1 MKKKILF
8 VMNNMNCGGA
18 EKSLVSLLQTIDYS
32 RCEVDLL
39 LFKKAGM
46 FMDQIP
52 EQVRLLEEPRGYAYF
67 DMPVGKA
74 LAGAVAR
81 GRIDIAWSRLCAGYV
96 FRREPGRSRCEQR
109 VWKYISRSIPGLA
122 GVYDAAI
129 GFLEK
134 SPVYYVID
142 KVKARTKIGFI
153 HNDYDKLGMDSVI
166 DQQYFKKLDYIATV
180 SEACINILTER
191 FPMYQSKIVL
201 MHNIISPAVILGLA
215 EGESPLPRR
224 GVTIVSVGRLN
235 YQKGFELAVQ
245 ACELLVKDGLDIQ
258 WYIVGE
264 GEERGRLE
272 QSIKE
277 RGLEN
282 SVSLTGLLEN
292 PYPYIKH
299 CDIYVQTSYFEGRCL
314 TVTEAK
320 ILQKPI
326 VSTNF
331 KVIYDQLTDG
341 LNGLIVEQDGVSVY
355 RGVRKLIDNQQLR
368 RHLTDNLRQETLG
381 TEHEIQKLYQWIS

>member
-1 MKKKILF
+1 MKKKLLF
-8 VMNNMNCGGA
+8 VMNNLNCGGA
-18 EKSLVSLLQTIDYS
+18 EKSLISLLQAIDYS

-39 LFKKAGM
+39 LFKREGM
-46 FMDQIP
+46 FMDKVP
-52 EQVRLLEEPRGYAYF
+52 EQVRVLAEPSGYTYF

-74 LAGAVAR
+74 LAGTIR
-81 GRIDIAWSRLCAGYV
+81 KGRIDIAWSRLRAGLV
-96 FRREPGRSRCEQR
+96 FRRESNRSRCEQR
-109 VWKYISRSIPGLA
+109 VWKYIGRSMTGLSKE
-122 GVYDAAI
+122 YDAAI
-129 GFLEK
+129 GYLEK

-153 HNDYDKLGMDSVI
+153 HNDYDKLGMDPGI
-166 DQQYFKKLDYIATV
+166 DLGYFKALDYIATV
-180 SEACINILTER
+180 SEECVNILADR
-191 FPMYQSKIVL
+191 FPMYRDKIVL
-201 MHNIISPAVILGLA
+201 MHNIVSPAAVLSMAQDNAPTPGK
-215 EGESPLPRR
+215 

-235 YQKGFELAVQ
+235 YQKGFELAVE
-245 ACELLVKDGLDIQ
+245 ACELLVKDGFDIR

-277 RGLEN
+277 RQLQD
-282 SVSLTGLLEN
+282 SVILTGLLEN
-292 PYPYIKH
+292 PYPYIKT
-299 CDIYVQTSYFEGRCL
+299 CDIYVQTSFFEGRCL

-320 ILQKPI
+320 ILHKPI

-341 LNGLIVEQDGVSVY
+341 HNGLIVEQNAASVY
-355 RGVRKLIDNQQLR
+355 QGVKKLINSETLR

-381 TEHEIQKLYQWIS
+381 TEHEIHKLYQWIS